1 MSTHT
6 EQDCLTKIGQMQTW
20 RANAGTALENKHV
33 IADSSTTL
41 LADMPPLIRAA
52 GGTLYARFDKT
63 QYVCRYPDNLTFTMN
78 IISNTSWTLTGDS
91 SPTFSPSSGTG
102 CATVTVTCPTSGSYQ
117 ALISRNFT
125 MRLNSSAGCEMAII
139 TRRKT

>member
-33 IADSSTTL
+33 IADSSNTL
-41 LADMPPLIRAA
+41 LEDMPPLIRAA

-91 SPTFSPSSGTG
+91 NPTFSQSSGTG
-102 CATVTVTCPTSGSYQ
+102 CATVTVTCPTSGSY
-117 ALISRNFT
+117 ANLISRNFA

-139 TRRKT
+139 TRRKS